1 MHTETLQSW
10 RHEHV
15 FLGEHHSRNERRS
28 WAVAALCG
36 AMMVAEVAGGWLWGS
51 MALIADGLHMSTHA
65 GALVVGAL
73 AYAYARRHARDER
86 FVFGTGKLGDLAA
99 FASAL
104 ILAMIAL
111 LIGYESLARLMA
123 PVSIAFGEAIPLAAL
138 GLGVNLF
145 TAWLL
150 RDEHDAEHDDESWG
164 AQDAD
169 NNLRAAYIHVAT
181 DAAVSMLALC
191 GLAAASWLGW
201 VWLDPLMG
209 IVGMLVIAKWSWN
222 LVRASGAVLLDMRP
236 KNGLAAEIARRLET
250 GTADR
255 ISDLH
260 FWRLGPG
267 HNAAVVSL
275 VSDRPQSPASYKAQL
290 AGIRGLSHV
299 TVEVQP
305 CPGEHRAS

>member
-1 MHTETLQSW
+1 MEVGDSVGGSGFEASCDL
-10 RHEHV
+10 RRKPVFRPHV
-15 FLGEHHSRNERRS
+15 EQ
-28 WAVAALCG
+28 
-36 AMMVAEVAGGWLWGS
+36 
-51 MALIADGLHMSTHA
+51 
-65 GALVVGAL
+65 
-73 AYAYARRHARDER
+73 
-86 FVFGTGKLGDLAA
+86 AA

-104 ILAMIAL
+104 VLAMIAL

-150 RDEHDAEHDDESWG
+150 RDEHDAEHDDVSAC

-169 NNLRAAYIHVAT
+169 NNLRAAYIHVAA

-222 LVRASGAVLLDMRP
+222 LVLASGAVR
-236 KNGLAAEIARRLET
+236 ACRCRRRSARRAH
-250 GTADR
+250 GA
-255 ISDLH
+255 
-260 FWRLGPG
+260 G
-267 HNAAVVSL
+267 H
-275 VSDRPQSPASYKAQL
+275 RRRQ
-290 AGIRGLSHV
+290 GR
-299 TVEVQP
+299 
-305 CPGEHRAS
+305 RR